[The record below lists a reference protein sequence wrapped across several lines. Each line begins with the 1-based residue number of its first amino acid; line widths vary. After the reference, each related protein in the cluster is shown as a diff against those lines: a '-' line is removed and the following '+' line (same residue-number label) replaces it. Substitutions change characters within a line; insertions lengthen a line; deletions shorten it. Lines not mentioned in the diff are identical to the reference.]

1 MTAKQIPV
9 DDFRRIEVP
18 VHLVVIDQ
26 TADQAEERWGWKL
39 ERGEYET
46 DKEKFAMC
54 SLVLENGDQYFLM
67 CHPEG
72 SDGTEKL
79 SVSIHA
85 DFGNPADMEQ
95 NLKAALGLEDREIMW
110 RNDAFDSYDFRLYT
124 RDGDGNRVV
133 VSNHAAMDDAVMA
146 RTLHMAAHEG
156 QTFWVDKIRDNN

>member
-1 MTAKQIPV
+1 MTAEQIPV

-26 TADQAEERWGWKL
+26 TAEQAEERWGWKL

-46 DKEKFAMC
+46 DQEKFAMC
-54 SLVLENGDQYFLM
+54 SLKLENGDQYFLM

-72 SDGTEKL
+72 SGGMEKM

-85 DFGNPADMEQ
+85 DFGNPTNMEQ
-95 NLKAALGLEDREIMW
+95 NLKLALGLEDREIMW
-110 RNDAFDSYDFRLYT
+110 RNDAFDSYNFRLFT
-124 RDGDGNRVV
+124 RDEDGNRVV
-133 VSNHAAMDDAVMA
+133 VSNHAVMDEAVMA